1 MDQSEIIKRMSDSEF
16 NKQVIL
22 SQLLL
27 FIISVIASLLLFN
40 SMSDWLL
47 YFKWDIKD
55 ICFYGIFTGFIIVA
69 LDLLLMVIF
78 PKKYYDDGGNNE
90 RLFKDKS
97 VIYIFAIALV
107 VAISEEL
114 LFRGVIQSLF
124 GYIFASIIF
133 ALVHVRYLKKP
144 VLFISVLFV
153 SFYIGYMF
161 ELTGNLIV
169 TIAAHFTVDFILG
182 LVIRFQR

>member
-1 MDQSEIIKRMSDSEF
+1 MDQSEIIKNMSDSEL
-16 NKQVIL
+16 NKQVIF

-27 FIISVIASLLLFN
+27 FVISVITSFLLFD

-47 YFKWDIKD
+47 HFAWDVKD
-55 ICFYGIFTGFIIVA
+55 ICYYGIFTGFIIVA
-69 LDLLLMVIF
+69 LDLLLMFIF
-78 PKKYYDDGGNNE
+78 PKKYYDDGGINE
-90 RLFKDKS
+90 RIFKNKS
-97 VIYIFAIALV
+97 VIYIFVIALA

-114 LFRGVIQSLF
+114 LFRGVIQSVF

-161 ELTGNLIV
+161 EITGNLIV
-169 TIAAHFTVDFILG
+169 TIAAHFTVDFVLG
-182 LVIRFQR
+182 LVIRFQK